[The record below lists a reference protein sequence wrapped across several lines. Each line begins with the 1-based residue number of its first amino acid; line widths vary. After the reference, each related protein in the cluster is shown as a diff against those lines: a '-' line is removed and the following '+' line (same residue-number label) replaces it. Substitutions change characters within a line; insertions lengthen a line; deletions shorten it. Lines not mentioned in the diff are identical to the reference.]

1 MSEMVFVLGEIKF
14 IYTDV
19 EVEGGIS
26 LNYQFAFFRYFIDMI
41 TVCVHHENCI
51 LKLFVVPIFF

>member
-1 MSEMVFVLGEIKF
+1 MSEMFFILGEIKF

-26 LNYQFAFFRYFIDMI
+26 LKYKFAFFRYFIDMI
-41 TVCVHHENCI
+41 TVCSRAYIMKIV
-51 LKLFVVPIFF
+51 L